1 MPTITTI
8 SWQTNACILQ
18 DSSCVCNVI
27 VKYAEIYMQVRA
39 AYTHTPV
46 LKKGRLI
53 THHHRPQKVQTI
65 CCCGS
70 NYIFINIWTILTG
83 KVGHGEN
90 QSRIQKA
97 VAPLPVHSMSKGNPH
112 PLSPTTNINS
122 QPNRVGK
129 FFIFRNSIRISYAF
143 IFRLRIPRRF
153 SCWRCPFVG
162 LRTGSC
168 VLQLFRCEKFSTLP
182 PQNPQHHHQ
191 HHHRWTPFTD
201 FLLACTRT
209 QLNFNECSPV
219 NGQPKVSE
227 CSACCTT
234 LYVYTHS
241 TYIPT
246 RIAIDIYMNL
256 IKFFAPNAYC
266 MWPDGLYNW

>member
-1 MPTITTI
+1 MSPGE
-8 SWQTNACILQ
+8 SFCVSRVVILALV
-18 DSSCVCNVI
+18 SHCMFSHSI
-27 VKYAEIYMQVRA
+27 LLY
-39 AYTHTPV
+39 
-46 LKKGRLI
+46 LI
-53 THHHRPQKVQTI
+53 LI
-65 CCCGS
+65 
-70 NYIFINIWTILTG
+70 
-83 KVGHGEN
+83 
-90 QSRIQKA
+90 
-97 VAPLPVHSMSKGNPH
+97 
-112 PLSPTTNINS
+112 
-122 QPNRVGK
+122 
-129 FFIFRNSIRISYAF
+129 SIRDQS
-143 IFRLRIPRRF
+143 
-153 SCWRCPFVG
+153 CPFVG
-162 LRTGSC
+162 FRTGSC

-266 MWPDGLYNW
+266 MWPDGLYN